1 MVVCWYSLLRISSF
15 FLIFSVSFLIF
26 VFDFFLFFCSI
37 FLFKF
42 RIIFIWN
49 LLYFRDEESSELVTC
64 SVWLQSNGLFSSRKN
79 TNTGDRGGWGHR
91 FSRDIRKEHVKR
103 LRMFMKNLWNFHW
116 CWFLTLA
123 FPPGRGF
130 TQFYR
135 ICRGGSLFSKSKLTN
150 LNNSGFFQKSSYRGW
165 NKGKTFA
172 GESIY

>member
-1 MVVCWYSLLRISSF
+1 MGYSPAEKIQTQVTEGAEDID
-15 FLIFSVSFLIF
+15 FLGIL
-26 VFDFFLFFCSI
+26 
-37 FLFKF
+37 
-42 RIIFIWN
+42 
-49 LLYFRDEESSELVTC
+49 E
-64 SVWLQSNGLFSSRKN
+64 
-79 TNTGDRGGWGHR
+79 
-91 FSRDIRKEHVKR
+91 KEHVKR